1 MIPRVIPGVAM
12 AVCCVMPSPRRCG
25 RRRVSPSIESKMD
38 HVAEAVAAVKRNL
51 STRVDGG
58 ISGGTGLRSGR
69 IDAPAG
75 IGSLVIFELFN
86 LARDVAETTDLS
98 AAEPDKVKELAAKL
112 DVFSREAVPPIL
124 KPAVAKKEAEGG
136 QPAPSARSKRDR
148 K

>member
-25 RRRVSPSIESKMD
+25 RRRVSPSIESKMG

-51 STRVDGG
+51 SARVDGG

-75 IGSLVIFELFN
+75 IGSLVIGGGIQGGANSLSGSVKAAD
-86 LARDVAETTDLS
+86 LGTVVVRGDV
-98 AAEPDKVKELAAKL
+98 VGWAK
-112 DVFSREAVPPIL
+112 DP
-124 KPAVAKKEAEGG
+124 
-136 QPAPSARSKRDR
+136 
-148 K
+148 